1 MTSRRDFLARSA
13 IASTVLAAAP
23 AAALAAPPARPGNT
37 TAVETSV
44 ETRSKAR
51 IAVITWTYGI
61 DDPDELFARI
71 KATGF
76 DYVQYCGDF
85 RKQDAAEVARAASRH
100 GITILSYDPPGTIRP
115 ESPAD
120 GTVEK
125 AVEHFAR
132 TFQFARDIG
141 AGMATLQGLSSWTVF
156 IEDYDEAMRFI
167 IEATRRLDA
176 IAGRM
181 GLVMTYEACCHYE
194 LPWVQTADELLRI
207 HRESGA
213 QNLQLVL
220 DSFHMNIAEADMLE
234 PLRKVG
240 PLLHS
245 YHVSDS
251 GRGGIGTG
259 HIDFVAQ
266 HNAMKTIGFD
276 GFVFFELVIA
286 ECRPYKHPMNERQ
299 MAEFIRQNQYSIR
312 MWNAITSG

>member
-1 MTSRRDFLARSA
+1 MTSRRDFLAQSA
-13 IASTVLAAAP
+13 LASTLMAAAP
-23 AAALAAPPARPGNT
+23 GAALAADPARPGGSAAAAPGGN
-37 TAVETSV
+37 
-44 ETRSKAR
+44 AR

-61 DDPDELFARI
+61 DDPDELFRRI

-85 RKQDAAEVARAASRH
+85 RTQDAGAVARAASLH
-100 GITILSYDPPGTIRP
+100 GIGILSYDPPGTIQP
-115 ESPAD
+115 PTAAD
-120 GTVEK
+120 ATVDK
-125 AVEHFAR
+125 AVEHFAE
-132 TFQFARDIG
+132 TFRFARDIG

-156 IEDYDEAMRFI
+156 IEDYEEAMRFI
-167 IEATRRLDA
+167 IEATRRLDP
-176 IAGRM
+176 IAARL

-213 QNLQLVL
+213 QHLQLVL
-220 DSFHMNIAEADMLE
+220 DSFHMNIAETDMLE
-234 PLRKVG
+234 PLRKIG

-266 HNAMKTIGFD
+266 YNAMKAFGFD
-276 GFVFFELVIA
+276 GFVFFELVTA
-286 ECRPYKHPMNERQ
+286 ECRPSKLPMNERQ

-312 MWNAITSG
+312 MWNAIVSG